1 MSIYVLMVQSPY
13 SGEYP
18 TLAAYTSFEAAKLK
32 MENDIA
38 ETMRSPLFDTD
49 NLVRES
55 DVHVRYADEIIWTIN
70 ELKVY

>member
-1 MSIYVLMVQSPY
+1 MVQSPY
-13 SGEYP
+13 SGDHP
-18 TLAAYTSFEAAKLK
+18 TLAAYASFEAAKLK

-38 ETMRSPLFDTD
+38 ETMGSHLFDTD

-55 DVHVRYADEIIWTIN
+55 DDHVRYADEIIWTIN

>member
-1 MSIYVLMVQSPY
+1 MVQSPY

-18 TLAAYTSFEAAKLK
+18 TLTAYTSFEAAKLK
-32 MENDIA
+32 IENDIT
-38 ETMRSPLFDTD
+38 ETMRSPLFDAD